1 MPDTSGE
8 FRPREILR
16 TLNEEGVEYVV
27 IGGLAAVF
35 HGSSLPTQDVDVLPA
50 RERAN
55 LDRLAAALN
64 RLGARIR
71 TAGDAVPTKIDGAFL
86 SAMPLMLNLETDAGD
101 LDVAFEP
108 AGPRSDFDQ
117 WNAGAQDLDLG
128 DGLAIRVASLQAI
141 IDSKTAAGR
150 PKDQMAL
157 PYLESLR
164 DQLSNTTTKQDPTSQ
179 QD

>member
-1 MPDTSGE
+1 
-8 FRPREILR
+8 
-16 TLNEEGVEYVV
+16 
-27 IGGLAAVF
+27 
-35 HGSSLPTQDVDVLPA
+35 
-50 RERAN
+50 
-55 LDRLAAALN
+55 
-64 RLGARIR
+64 
-71 TAGDAVPTKIDGAFL
+71 
-86 SAMPLMLNLETDAGD
+86 MPLILDLETDAGD

-108 AGPRSDFDQ
+108 SGPRSDFDQ

-164 DQLSNTTTKQDPTSQ
+164 DQLSNPIAKQDPTSQ